1 MKVVFI
7 GAGNLATRV
16 AIEFKRK
23 GIDVSQIYSRTE
35 ESASSLCDKLNTI
48 SEGTSYIT
56 DIKDIS
62 QDADLYIF
70 SVKDDALENILKQ
83 MKPNNGIWVHT
94 AGSIPMNIFSS
105 FKENYGVFY
114 PLQTFSKTRD
124 VDFNRIPVFIE
135 GKNDEIVSSLKE
147 TAEKITSDVRNADS
161 EQRKELHLAAV
172 FACNFTNHMYAIA
185 AKLIEDKGLAF
196 DSIRPL
202 IAETAAKIEEIEP
215 YKAQTGPAIRY
226 DEGVINKHLALLQ
239 NDTFKDIYSLL
250 SKSIHEFKN

>member
-1 MKVVFI
+1 
-7 GAGNLATRV
+7 
-16 AIEFKRK
+16 
-23 GIDVSQIYSRTE
+23 
-35 ESASSLCDKLNTI
+35 
-48 SEGTSYIT
+48 
-56 DIKDIS
+56 
-62 QDADLYIF
+62 
-70 SVKDDALENILKQ
+70 

-105 FKENYGVFY
+105 FTENYGVFY

-124 VDFNRIPVFIE
+124 VDFSRIPVFIE

-147 TAEKITSDVRNADS
+147 TAEKITSDVRDADS
-161 EQRKELHLAAV
+161 GQRKELHLAAV